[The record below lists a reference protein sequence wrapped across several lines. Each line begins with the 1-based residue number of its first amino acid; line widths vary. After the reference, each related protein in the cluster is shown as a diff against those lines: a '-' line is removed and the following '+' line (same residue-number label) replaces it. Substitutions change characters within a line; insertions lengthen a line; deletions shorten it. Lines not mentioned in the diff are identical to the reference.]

1 MVSFLSDKTNFVLLS
16 SGLSLRALKEGF
28 SALKELKKSHF
39 DRRFNVVVV
48 IHTDDDDYKRRRGR
62 RII

>member
-28 SALKELKKSHF
+28 SALKELKSLILIV
-39 DRRFNVVVV
+39 DL
-48 IHTDDDDYKRRRGR
+48 TSS
-62 RII
+62 